1 MAELIDVLQKITGNY
16 MNNAGLT
23 DLVIGTVTK
32 VSPLEVTLVNTML
45 PLPAEV
51 LILTESVVEKKIP
64 ITDHKHNVTHNHVIH
79 DTYTNGG
86 SSEDS
91 NVCSTELGNII
102 CYEHGKALPRK
113 DGFIILNRAL
123 GVGDKVIMLRVLNG
137 QNFIILSRAF

>member
-32 VSPLEVTLVNTML
+32 ASPLEVTLVNTML

-64 ITDHKHNVTHNHVIH
+64 ITDHKHNVTHNHVI
-79 DTYTNGG
+79 
-86 SSEDS
+86 
-91 NVCSTELGNII
+91 NVCSTELGNIV

-123 GVGDKVIMLRVLNG
+123 AVGDKVIMLRVLNG

>member
-1 MAELIDVLQKITGNY
+1 MAELIDVLQKITGNV

-32 VSPLEVTLVNTML
+32 TSPLEVTLVSTML

-64 ITDHKHNVTHNHVIH
+64 IVNHKHDVTHNHIIH
-79 DTYTNGG
+79 DTYSNGG
-86 SSEDS
+86 TSEDS
-91 NVCSTELGNII
+91 NICGNSLSNII
-102 CYEHGKALPRK
+102 CYENGKALPVQN
-113 DGFIILNRAL
+113 GFIILNRAL
-123 GVGDKVIMLRVLNG
+123 AVGDKVIMLRVLNG